1 MSQKSTESMLSPQA
15 PSNGEASA
23 SATARPE
30 AFARPVTGVV
40 ASVRKPIY
48 RRPAG
53 IILLAVVALAGIAAI
68 AYWLY
73 ARQWEQT
80 DDAFL
85 DGSIMPVGTKVA
97 GVIQTV
103 RVNDNQLVNAGDVLA
118 EIDPRD
124 IEARLAQSK
133 ATLEA
138 SRADAEAARTNVD
151 LIRANTAAMLTQGQA
166 GVELAIAG
174 VATARSQLASAEADV
189 ASAQAEATRRE
200 ADEKRY
206 TSLDPR
212 AVSQAQLDASRAAD
226 DSARAQLLAAHK
238 RVGAATA
245 GVSEAQAKVAN
256 AQGVLAAA
264 QTAEQQVAAGQA
276 KSRFAQAQV
285 GLAQAQ
291 LDAATLDLSYTIIK
305 SPVAGR
311 VTRKNI
317 EPGQYLQVGQ
327 TLLAVVPQEFWVTAN
342 FKETQLTRMRVGQP
356 VDIHL
361 DAFPDHIFHGRVESF
376 QAGTGAR
383 FSLLPAENATGNYVK
398 VVQRVPVKIVFEKG
412 DQASQLLGLGMSVL
426 PEVRVTD
433 DSPAANR
440 QAQVVSTGN

>member
-1 MSQKSTESMLSPQA
+1 MSQRSIQSIPVLKV

-23 SATARPE
+23 SATATPP
-30 AFARPVTGVV
+30 ARPVTEAV
-40 ASVRKPIY
+40 AILRKPIY

-53 IILLAVVALAGIAAI
+53 IILLLVVALAAIAAI
-68 AYWLY
+68 TYWLY

-118 EIDPRD
+118 EIDPGD
-124 IEARLAQSK
+124 IQARLAQSK

-138 SRADAEAARTNVD
+138 ARADAEAARTNVD

-174 VATARSQLASAEADV
+174 VATAQSQLASAEADV

-200 ADEKRY
+200 ADAKRY

-256 AQGVLAAA
+256 AKGVLAAA

-305 SPVAGR
+305 APVSGR

-342 FKETQLTRMRVGQP
+342 FKETQLTRMRVGQS
-356 VDIHL
+356 VDIHV
-361 DAFPDHIFHGRVESF
+361 DAFPDHIFHGRVQSF

-440 QAQVVSTGN
+440 QAQAVSTGN